1 MRQRR
6 QEEFKEELQRQEE
19 SYRAE
24 LARRLERVYNR
35 PLLVEQVTNKGEKFS
50 LNRNNLEDLDE
61 LQMQFGPIAE
71 EDEYEQQIIGEDE
84 GDDGEAEGEGEEEGG
99 EEGEKIEEEVDGEK
113 EEIAE
118 DEDKK

>member
-1 MRQRR
+1 M
-6 QEEFKEELQRQEE
+6 EEFKEELQRQEE
-19 SYRAE
+19 SYKAE

-35 PLLVEQVTNKGEKFS
+35 PLLVEQVGNKGEKFS

-71 EDEYEQQIIGEDE
+71 EDEYEQPVNVEEE
-84 GDDGEAEGEGEEEGG
+84 GDDAEGEGEEEGG
-99 EEGEKIEEEVDGEK
+99 EEGEKIEEEIDGEK
-113 EEIAE
+113 DENVD

>member
-1 MRQRR
+1 M
-6 QEEFKEELQRQEE
+6 
-19 SYRAE
+19 
-24 LARRLERVYNR
+24 
-35 PLLVEQVTNKGEKFS
+35 
-50 LNRNNLEDLDE
+50 EDLDE

-71 EDEYEQQIIGEDE
+71 ENEYEQQIIGEDE